1 MSSGGRK
8 ETRSQQVR
16 KEDIPL
22 TSSTTTHNRFTFQQS
37 SRQSALLAR
46 RASIKLDVASFA
58 AETYL
63 PEYYLRGTLEADTE
77 EAIQAALRS
86 LAAARDKAE
95 AELKRAVYKNHV
107 EFVHISKE
115 IMDFEGVLSELARI
129 QVSLRSA
136 ATALVASAGV
146 ANIISLD
153 ESVATHAHEPGQ
165 VGSEPK
171 TVVGGLPMTNNATEQ
186 EAVRPTIDWEARR
199 VKMASLT
206 ETIADFDKY
215 LSPDRY
221 LIFEGGGISEQ
232 ASGMGLSAKSITLY
246 LFNDAIAM
254 ASKKTRMVLAG
265 SGRRLVLERFWPLSG
280 LLITDVPDTKSL
292 TNAFKVTRGGE
303 NVLLQAETA
312 TGKRLWLQQIIKTQ
326 KALEGSSGEG
336 GSGRERNPL
345 VSRTASPMP
354 LPPLPPT
361 SPTNTASETTI
372 SGIGPG
378 SSASGKTH
386 KRTKSKGAPGSDT
399 TATATVGSGCAAL
412 SPESMEKLSLLT
424 SQLDTLNAEVDRCNY
439 EAASE
444 LADKVKFELDQMD
457 GRVSLVHRLSE
468 RLCTLVSKLAAYLY
482 HEITDLIISKEH
494 MAKYIQL
501 LVVLGFQDEA
511 REKFLAARSDFIRE
525 RTK

>member
-1 MSSGGRK
+1 MSGGGRK

-16 KEDIPL
+16 REDIPL
-22 TSSTTTHNRFTFQQS
+22 PSTTTTNTKFAFQQS

-63 PEYYLRGTLEADTE
+63 PEYYLRGALEADTE

-95 AELKRAVYKNHV
+95 TELKRAVYKNHV
-107 EFVHISKE
+107 EFVQISKE

-129 QVSLRSA
+129 QVSLRNN
-136 ATALVASAGV
+136 ATALVTSAGV

-153 ESVATHAHEPGQ
+153 ESATTQANEPGQ
-165 VGSEPK
+165 LGNGPK
-171 TVVGGLPMTNNATEQ
+171 KVIGGLSTKVSTTEQ
-186 EAVRPTIDWEARR
+186 EAPRPTIDWEARHA
-199 VKMASLT
+199 KMESLT
-206 ETIADFDKY
+206 ETIADFEKY

-265 SGRRLVLERFWPLSG
+265 SSRRLVLERFWPLSE

-292 TNAFKVTRGGE
+292 TNAFKVARSGE

-326 KALEGSSGEG
+326 KALEGSAGEG
-336 GSGRERNPL
+336 GSRERNPL

-354 LPPLPPT
+354 LLPPT
-361 SPTNTASETTI
+361 SPKGAGETSI
-372 SGIGPG
+372 SGGV
-378 SSASGKTH
+378 SSGAGVSGKIH
-386 KRTKSKGAPGSDT
+386 KRTKSKGASGSEPT
-399 TATATVGSGCAAL
+399 ITAAFSGGGAAL
-412 SPESMEKLSLLT
+412 SPEAMDKLSLLT

-439 EAASE
+439 EAAAE
-444 LADKVKFELDQMD
+444 LVDKVKFELDQMD
-457 GRVSLVHRLSE
+457 GRVSLVHRLGE
-468 RLCTLVSKLAAYLY
+468 RLSTLVNKLAAYLY
-482 HEITDLIISKEH
+482 HEITDLIISKEN

-501 LVVLGFQDEA
+501 LVVLGFPDEA